1 MGNQVGKLSRQLK
14 NATTVSRLP
23 VMINSP
29 DSTNV
34 SSVVSPE
41 DLPQAVAGEL
51 NHGIRVIDQS
61 LLAAEDGVFKVSDV
75 IFVDIAE
82 LPLQAV
88 RFAKE

>member
-1 MGNQVGKLSRQLK
+1 M
-14 NATTVSRLP
+14 T
-23 VMINSP
+23 NSP

-51 NHGIRVIDQS
+51 NHGIRVINQG
-61 LLAAEDGVFKVSDV
+61 LLAAEECVFKVGDV
-75 IFVDIAE
+75 IFIDIAE
-82 LPLQAV
+82 RPLQAV